1 MKIIVNKESGDITR
15 LISNSTTPQILRE
28 NEYEIEVSDPNII
41 DAFNR
46 GEEII
51 YNKITQEFYYEPRI
65 EIDPEK
71 AVLYEAVANLFEEV
85 QMLKAQ
91 LGGDK

>member
-1 MKIIVNKESGDITR
+1 MRVIIDKGDGVVIS
-15 LISNSTTPQILRE
+15 IVSNSETPQQLKK
-28 NEYEIEVSDPNII
+28 NELEIETEDPKLTEAFNSGYEIL
-41 DAFNR
+41 
-46 GEEII
+46 
-51 YNKITQEFYYEPRI
+51 YNKATGQLYYDPPN

-91 LGGDK
+91 IGGER

>member
-1 MKIIVNKESGDITR
+1 MIFIINNKGEIKR
-15 LISNSTTPQILRE
+15 IISSSSIPQVLKE
-28 NEYEIEVSDPNII
+28 GEFEIKVRDQDII

-46 GEEII
+46 GEDIL
-51 YNKITQEFYYEPRI
+51 YNKNTGKLYYEPRV

-85 QMLKAQ
+85 QTLKAQ
-91 LGGDK
+91 LGGE

>member
-1 MKIIVNKESGDITR
+1 MKVIINANGEITR
-15 LISNSTTPQILRE
+15 IISNSTIPQTL
-28 NEYEIEVSDPNII
+28 NEGEFEIEVTDPEII

-46 GEEII
+46 GEEIL
-51 YNKITQEFYYEPRI
+51 YNKATGKIYCEPRI

-71 AVLYEAVANLFEEV
+71 AVLYEAVANLFEEI
-85 QMLKAQ
+85 QILKAQ

>member
-28 NEYEIEVSDPNII
+28 NEFEIEVSDPNII

-51 YNKITQEFYYEPRI
+51 YNKISQEFYYEPRI

-71 AVLYEAVANLFEEV
+71 TVLYEAVANLFEEV